1 MLPTGS
7 RFNPRARVGRDGCR
21 KVAHPACLGVSIHAP
36 AWGAT
41 RALSASAR
49 TNKKFQSTRPRGARP
64 GSWYWHTRQV
74 PFQST
79 RPRGARPRG
88 CGGRRSAHAVSI
100 HAPAWGATRPWSGLH
115 AWSRRFNPRARV
127 GRDCPR
133 QGERVGRVDV
143 SIHAPAWGATID
155 FSPMAATLWC
165 FNPRARVGR
174 DTWSPVCDL
183 ARGVFQSTRPR
194 GARPGRA
201 ADTPQVV
208 SVSIH
213 APAWGATQHRF
224 KHGSIVAVSIHAP
237 AWGATLIE
245 VAPLQGSLSFNPRA
259 RVGRDY
265 SSTLSVH

>member
-143 SIHAPAWGATID
+143 SIHAPAWGATNHPASGYRND
-155 FSPMAATLWC
+155 SR

-174 DTWSPVCDL
+174 DNRFL
-183 ARGVFQSTRPR
+183 AHGRDALVFQSTRPR
-194 GARPGRA
+194 GARQEGPSS
-201 ADTPQVV
+201 D
-208 SVSIH
+208 
-213 APAWGATQHRF
+213 
-224 KHGSIVAVSIHAP
+224 
-237 AWGATLIE
+237 
-245 VAPLQGSLSFNPRA
+245 PLPK
-259 RVGRDY
+259 
-265 SSTLSVH
+265 